1 MTQQDTFSA
10 PSSSFAWAD
19 AFSPALVR
27 LVERVQPGI
36 AQVRRGDRG
45 AGTGI
50 VWRADGY
57 IITNYHV
64 VAGNGIAIQVLLNDG
79 RTFDAKIVESNPR
92 IDLALLKIAA
102 NDLKA
107 IPAGDSAKLR
117 VGELVFAIGHPWGQ
131 RGVVTAGIFSKMSE
145 VKLRGSDETLQYIQS
160 DVLIAPGN
168 SGGPLLNADG
178 EVVGINAMI
187 FGGDLA
193 VSIPANT
200 VSKWLANLPR
210 RQPVPGIEAYPV
222 DLPAGLR
229 QTADQSVG
237 LLIASVKPDKEDVLV
252 GDVLLSA
259 DGKTL
264 DDVATLLDVLA
275 RKNSTDEVQLRL
287 VRGGEIQ
294 TISVHCGVLEGEVLE
309 NEAT

>member
-10 PSSSFAWAD
+10 PFSSFGRAD
-19 AFSPALVR
+19 AFSPALMR
-27 LVERVQPGI
+27 LVEQVQPGI
-36 AQVRRGDRG
+36 VQVRRGDRG

-92 IDLALLKIAA
+92 IDLALLKVAA

-107 IPAGDSAKLR
+107 IPVGDSAKLR

-187 FGGDLA
+187 FGGDLSVA
-193 VSIPANT
+193 IPSDVVN
-200 VSKWLANLPR
+200 SWLAELPQR
-210 RQPVPGIEAYPV
+210 RVTLGVEITTVELPAAFRISAGIEQRSGVLVCGIRKERQAKYQ
-222 DLPAGLR
+222 DLF
-229 QTADQSVG
+229 
-237 LLIASVKPDKEDVLV
+237 V
-252 GDVLLSA
+252 GDVLLFTGNTPLPDNGA
-259 DGKTL
+259 
-264 DDVATLLDVLA
+264 LLNLLSKSEERERLSVKVL
-275 RKNSTDEVQLRL
+275 
-287 VRGGEIQ
+287 RGGE
-294 TISVHCGVLEGEVLE
+294 VKELEIGTLLVEQAE
-309 NEAT
+309 

>member
-1 MTQQDTFSA
+1 MTQQDTFSSSQ
-10 PSSSFAWAD
+10 PSSSFPLAD
-19 AFSPALVR
+19 AFSPALVE

-36 AQVRRGDRG
+36 VQVRRGDRG

-79 RTFDAKIVESNPR
+79 RTFDAEVVQSNPR
-92 IDLALLKIAA
+92 LDLALLKIPA

-107 IPAGDSAKLR
+107 IPAGDSSKLR

-131 RGVVTAGIFSKMSE
+131 RYVVTAGIFSKMSE
-145 VKLRGSDETLQYIQS
+145 VKLRGSEEAIHYIQS

-193 VSIPANT
+193 VSIPGNV
-200 VSKWLANLPR
+200 VSTWLANLPAR
-210 RQPVPGIEAYPV
+210 RVTLAIEAYRV
-222 DLPAGLR
+222 ELPTSFRQQAG
-229 QTADQSVG
+229 QPFG
-237 LLIASVKPDKEDVLV
+237 LLIANVKPDEQDVLV
-252 GDVLLSA
+252 GDIMLAV
-259 DGKTL
+259 DGKSL
-264 DDVATLLDVLA
+264 DDLATLLDVLA
-275 RKNSTDEVQLRL
+275 RKDVTGQVQLR
-287 VRGGEIQ
+287 VIRGGEIQ
-294 TISVHCGVLEGEVLE
+294 VIQVAIRALEQI
-309 NEAT
+309 

>member
-1 MTQQDTFSA
+1 MAQQDTFSS
-10 PSSSFAWAD
+10 PSSSSVLAD
-19 AFSPALVR
+19 AFSPALMR

-36 AQVRRGDRG
+36 VQVRRGDRG

-64 VAGNGIAIQVLLNDG
+64 VAGNGIAIQVLLNDE
-79 RTFDAKIVESNPR
+79 RTFDAEIVESNPR
-92 IDLALLKIAA
+92 IDLALLRIAA

-145 VKLRGSDETLQYIQS
+145 VKLRGSDEMLQYIQS

-193 VSIPANT
+193 VSIPANA
-200 VSKWLANLPR
+200 VSRWLANLPK
-210 RQPVPGIEAYPV
+210 RQVTPGIEAYPV
-222 DLPAGLR
+222 ELPANLR
-229 QTADQSVG
+229 QLDGLSVG
-237 LLIASVKPDKEDVLV
+237 LLIASIKPEEGGILV

-259 DGKTL
+259 DGKML
-264 DDVATLLDVLA
+264 DDMATLLDVLA
-275 RKNSTDEVQLRL
+275 RKNGTDEVQLRL
-287 VRGGEIQ
+287 IRGGEIQ
-294 TISVHCGVLEGEVLE
+294 EISVKGSILEQ
-309 NEAT
+309 

>member
-1 MTQQDTFSA
+1 MTQQDTFSS
-10 PSSSFAWAD
+10 PSSSFALAD

-27 LVERVQPGI
+27 LVEGVQPGI
-36 AQVRRGDRG
+36 VQVRRGDRG

-50 VWRADGY
+50 VWRTDGY

-79 RTFDAKIVESNPR
+79 RTFDAEIVESNPR
-92 IDLALLKIAA
+92 IDLALLKVAA

-168 SGGPLLNADG
+168 SGGPLLNVDG

-193 VSIPANT
+193 VSIPSNA
-200 VSKWLANLPR
+200 VSKWLANLPK
-210 RQPVPGIEAYPV
+210 RQVTPGIEAYPV
-222 DLPAGLR
+222 ELPASLR
-229 QTADQSVG
+229 QQASQPAG
-237 LLIASVKPDKEDVLV
+237 LLIASVKPDEEGGILV

-259 DGKTL
+259 DGKML
-264 DDVATLLDVLA
+264 DDMATLMDVLA
-275 RKNSTDEVQLRL
+275 HKNSTDEVQMRL
-287 VRGGEIQ
+287 IRGGEIQ
-294 TISVHCGVLEGEVLE
+294 VISVKGSVLEQ
-309 NEAT
+309 

>member
-10 PSSSFAWAD
+10 PSSSFGRAD
-19 AFSPALVR
+19 AFSPALMR
-27 LVERVQPGI
+27 LVEQVQPGI
-36 AQVRRGDRG
+36 VQVRRGDRG

-92 IDLALLKIAA
+92 IDLALLKVAA

-107 IPAGDSAKLR
+107 IPVGDSAKLR

-200 VSKWLANLPR
+200 VSRWLANLPR
-210 RQPVPGIEAYPV
+210 RQPVSGIEAYPV
-222 DLPAGLR
+222 ELPTSLRQPAG
-229 QTADQSVG
+229 QPVG
-237 LLIASVKPDKEDVLV
+237 LLIASIKPDKEDVLV

-259 DGKTL
+259 DDKAL
-264 DDVATLLDVLA
+264 DDMETLLGVLA
-275 RKNSTDEVQLRL
+275 HKNVTDEVQLRL
-287 VRGGEIQ
+287 IRGGEIQ
-294 TISVHCGVLEGEVLE
+294 AISVQCSVLEQ
-309 NEAT
+309 